1 MTNEIFQ
8 KENMLDRAFRIIHN
22 ADEKI
27 VELHNEADKKGW
39 DDIAAALD
47 EYSSRL
53 DDIRDH
59 LMSHEVVEAAGDL
72 REDQA
77 DAEELQT

>member
-1 MTNEIFQ
+1 MNHETFK
-8 KENMLDRAFRIIHN
+8 KEKMLDRALQIIEQ
-22 ADEKI
+22 ADFNI
-27 VELHNEADKKGW
+27 FELYSEADKKGW

-77 DAEELQT
+77 NAEELQT